1 MQRIGCLDQKSGQKS
16 PIYPQMLSLMAPWKV
31 GGGGLRFYSDTSDLV
46 TSLIPFPPSTSLPPP
61 RIEPSHGELCRCG
74 DDAVLPEG
82 YRIVPLVAQ
91 RRILGANWA
100 MVPWNTGQEARIQLN
115 GFYVSCLIYRT
126 EFLYRL
132 LCAI

>member
-1 MQRIGCLDQKSGQKS
+1 MRRRMFFLVSAKETSCYATYRLLRPKKWSKVPNLPPNALTDGARESG
-16 PIYPQMLSLMAPWKV
+16 
-31 GGGGLRFYSDTSDLV
+31 DTSDLV

-82 YRIVPLVAQ
+82 YRIVALVAQ

-100 MVPWNTGQEARIQLN
+100 MVPWNTGQEGPNSA
-115 GFYVSCLIYRT
+115 
-126 EFLYRL
+126 
-132 LCAI
+132 